1 MFKVYKN
8 FLIPKNLKRSILLIG
23 NFDGLHTGHQK
34 IFDLANKYKNK
45 YKLKIGVL
53 TFDPLPIMF
62 FNHKIKNYRL
72 TNNLQKFNL
81 LQN

>member
-23 NFDGLHTGHQK
+23 NFDGLHIGHQK

-53 TFDPLPIMF
+53 TFDPLPIMY
-62 FNHKIKNYRL
+62 FNPNKKNYRL
-72 TNNLQKFNL
+72 TNN
-81 LQN
+81 